1 MNVKV
6 RFVAIALLVLGA
18 LAWPSAARAEKVK
31 TNQTAKLY
39 TRAGEQSP
47 VLLKLKPGQTMTVLA
62 KDGRWLKVRVSGRTG
77 WVPRSKV
84 DMPDDEEI
92 GRNTRRRPF
101 VDGRGTKRGF
111 GGESGPEDRVGA
123 DATGEGDEPKAKP
136 KSTGKPKSGKARSNA
151 RSEDDEDETPAR
163 SRKSSQR
170 ERSEES
176 DDEVADKGTDKSD
189 DKGDDKADKGKG
201 DKDEDDAEARRP
213 RAHVAKRT
221 AILSEANKD
230 SDEAFTADAKTD
242 LFVLT
247 EKGKWTMV
255 TNEEGDV
262 GYVLTSRLEIDD
274 AGDTGPRRRS
284 LNGRARIGWTFVRQS
299 VSTPGGPL
307 SLPDNY
313 NASSSSLTIAL
324 GGTALYPYSKQ
335 YWIGADLAYDY
346 DKAVPGISYQ
356 GQTTSFTLHNFN
368 LRALAGYDMQKPNGM
383 IVFGRLGYHYESF
396 QVSDYANLEKNTAK
410 LPSQIIKGPILGAAL
425 AIPRFTPDIGLRFSL
440 DTILVGASVEQTKNL
455 EDGTG
460 PSAKAVFVG
469 ASLTYRWKP
478 NMDLQFTYDL
488 EYTKKSFSG
497 MAPAT
502 SMRGHAG
509 TGTSSGAD
517 FNNTI
522 SGGIAYAF

>member
-1 MNVKV
+1 MNVKA
-6 RFVAIALLVLGA
+6 RFVAITVLLLGA

-47 VLLKLKPGQTMTVLA
+47 VLLKLKSGQTMTVLA

-123 DATGEGDEPKAKP
+123 DATGDGDEPKAKP
-136 KSTGKPKSGKARSNA
+136 RSSEKPTKSSKSRSET
-151 RSEDDEDETPAR
+151 RGEDDEGGDTRTR
-163 SRKSSQR
+163 SRRSSQR
-170 ERSEES
+170 ERDEDS
-176 DDEVADKGTDKSD
+176 DDDVADTGDG
-189 DKGDDKADKGKG
+189 DKGAGKADDDSG
-201 DKDEDDAEARRP
+201 DAQRP

-221 AILSEANKD
+221 AILNEASKD
-230 SDEAFTADAKTD
+230 SDEAFTADSRTD

-247 EKGKWTMV
+247 EKGKYTMV

-262 GYVLTSRLEIDD
+262 GYVLTSNLEIDD
-274 AGDTGPRRRS
+274 AVDAGPRRRS

-324 GGTALYPYSKQ
+324 GGTALYPYSKR

-346 DKAVPGISYQ
+346 DKAVPGIGYH

-368 LRALAGYDMQKPNGM
+368 LRALAGYDLQKSNGM

-410 LPSQIIKGPILGAAL
+410 LPSQIISGPMLGAAL
-425 AIPRFTPDIGLRFSL
+425 AIPRFTQDIGLRFSL
-440 DTILVGASVEQTKNL
+440 DAILFGASVEQTKNL
-455 EDGTG
+455 EDGVG

-488 EYTKKSFSG
+488 EYMKKSFSG

-502 SMRGHAG
+502 SMRGHTG
-509 TGTSSGAD
+509 MGTSSGAD